1 MMEDKLY
8 QILLDVKTNNLE
20 LCEKLNDECSILD
33 YSDYAVNNIWTTA
46 LQNALLD
53 HEIVVVPPRITP
65 YLIDDTI
72 IIPSNRKLVLYGAT
86 LLLSEGTD
94 VLMMRNEHPVDQT
107 HSFEKGKHDDNITLL
122 GGTIMESRTER
133 AGYGR
138 SGKFDHDRSM
148 YGVSTCLFFN
158 SINHLT
164 IRDVTFSNCAAFA
177 IQAGEIENSVF
188 ENISF
193 VSCYADGLHFG
204 GNIKNIYIKD
214 VKGNVGDDLVALNMY
229 DWQNSSV
236 NFGPGENIWC
246 ENLSLDRDGKYK
258 AIRLEPGTYYFDD
271 GTTVDCALKNVVV
284 KSVRGIRTFK
294 LYMQTPP
301 YSIGQLP
308 EKGDVGSAENIVF
321 EDIEADFFAPIDKF
335 KEYMESDPL
344 RGTSAVFELGA
355 NINGLKLKN
364 IHITMHK
371 DDFPE
376 SYLVCIGPKSI
387 VRNGKEVFDPYI
399 SCKAENISV
408 EDVFVNDKKLMS
420 SNGYFKEI
428 EFEDVNKDGNSTGRG
443 QFERITVK

>member
-1 MMEDKLY
+1 MMEEKLY
-8 QILLDVKTNNLE
+8 QILLDVKKNNQQLS
-20 LCEKLNDECSILD
+20 EKLNDECSVLD
-33 YSDYAVNNIWTTA
+33 YSECVVDNVWTTA

-53 HEIVVVPPRITP
+53 HEIVVVPPRETP
-65 YLIDDTI
+65 YLIDDTV
-72 IIPSNRKLVLYGAT
+72 IIPSDRKLVLYGAT

-107 HSFEKGKHDDNITLL
+107 HSFVKGKRDKNITIL
-122 GGTIMESRTER
+122 GGTIMEIRTER

-138 SGKFDHDRSM
+138 SGKIDHDRSM

-158 SINHLT
+158 NINHLT
-164 IRDVTFSNCAAFA
+164 IRDVTFSKCAAFA

-204 GNIKNIYIKD
+204 GNIKNIYIKNI
-214 VKGNVGDDLVALNMY
+214 KGNVGDDLVALNMY

-246 ENLSLDRDGKYK
+246 ENLSLDKDGKYK
-258 AIRLEPGTYYFDD
+258 AIRLEPGTYTFDD
-271 GTTVDCALKNVVV
+271 GKTIDCALKNVVV
-284 KSVRGIRTFK
+284 KCVRGIRTFK

-301 YSIGQLP
+301 YQIGQQQ

-335 KEYMESDPL
+335 NEYMESDPL

-371 DDFPE
+371 DDLPE
-376 SYLVCIGPKSI
+376 GYLVCIGPKSI

-408 EDVFVNDKKLMS
+408 EDVFINDKKLMS